1 MTSYSTFLLAFFP
14 PPHFHHLFPLTLF
27 YNQFLLFLSHLAEG
41 CRSPTGNK
49 LLIKVKASPA
59 EQTETWGWGSG
70 VGYAG
75 PLPSLPNPGF
85 MIIHVRRLAYEFYL
99 IDQISLMT
107 KNCLTAKVKVPF
119 PPAVHKPFFFCIC

>member
-1 MTSYSTFLLAFFP
+1 MIQLSFLLFSLC
-14 PPHFHHLFPLTLF
+14 HTSIIYSHLPFF

-59 EQTETWGWGSG
+59 EQTETWG
-70 VGYAG
+70 VGFAG
-75 PLPSLPNPGF
+75 PLPTLPNPSF

-99 IDQISLMT
+99 IDQISLIT
-107 KNCLTAKVKVPF
+107 KNGLTAKVKVPF
-119 PPAVHKPFFFCIC
+119 PPAVHKPFLSVKE